1 MLDAL
6 QSQNSQSV
14 DTDASTVTIVDS
26 AYKKFLGK
34 EITYNV
40 SIYEAAEGVEVTDAL
55 WKLSKSKAAS
65 HESLTKSGTAVI
77 VIDESTGTV
86 VRCIVQPAK

>member
-1 MLDAL
+1 M
-6 QSQNSQSV
+6 
-14 DTDASTVTIVDS
+14 
-26 AYKKFLGK
+26 
-34 EITYNV
+34 

-65 HESLTKSGTAVI
+65 HESLTKSGTAVF